1 MKICVCG
8 GGNLGHVTAGFLA
21 ARKDCEVTVMTR
33 RPERWSDTVEVTD
46 SHGRLFAGRFTR
58 VTADAA
64 EAVADADIVILCL
77 PGFAIAPELKKI
89 KPWLRPG
96 VPVGSII
103 SNTGFFFEAMETLPE
118 STTLFGF
125 QRVPF
130 ISRITE
136 YGKSAELK
144 GYKSLLKLAVTGCDS
159 EHAEELRALFERL
172 FETPT
177 ELLDSFYEAAL
188 SNSNPLLHPSRLA
201 PTSRRFFI
209 LP

>member
-46 SHGRLFAGRFTR
+46 SHGRLFAGKFAR

-77 PGFAIAPELKKI
+77 PGFAIVPELKKI
-89 KPWLRPG
+89 KPWLRQG
-96 VPVGSII
+96 VPVGSIV

-144 GYKSLLKLAVTGCDS
+144 G
-159 EHAEELRALFERL
+159 
-172 FETPT
+172 
-177 ELLDSFYEAAL
+177 
-188 SNSNPLLHPSRLA
+188 
-201 PTSRRFFI
+201 
-209 LP
+209 